1 MSKIKVLIV
10 TESISY
16 GGLNIA
22 SVKFEEYLD
31 KTKYECVYCVRRS
44 QIGELE
50 QAVLDRGV
58 RVIHVP
64 DSELNYLKSYRF
76 YKRLMTE
83 ESYDIVHCHLP
94 FFSGIVLMA
103 AYKCGVFK
111 RIAHAHFTQP
121 YTDTE
126 IYSKPKQF
134 VAGIYRKV
142 MRSFLKKYCNIK
154 IACSLQAGNFLF
166 GEKEFEKN
174 GIVLNNGIDLNEY
187 SFDIY
192 ARNSVRNDLHIP
204 EDAEVLGHIGQ
215 LYSVKNQSFVIDVFN
230 EYHKINVNSYL
241 LLIGEGSDRE
251 RLEQKIQEL
260 DLAKFAFLL
269 GARKDA
275 NKLYQ
280 AMDCFL
286 FPSVHEG
293 FPLTLIEAQASGLTC
308 LISDNVN
315 KKTKFNDN
323 VEFLSI
329 NVSPKV
335 WAERINDFVGIDRSD
350 YLVSDSIHQFDIKY
364 VINKLEELYS
374 S

>member
-22 SVKFEEYLD
+22 SVKYEEYLD
-31 KTKYECVYCVRRS
+31 KTKYDCVYCVRRS

-50 QAVLDRGV
+50 QSVLDRGV

-64 DSELNYLKSYRF
+64 DSELNYFKSYRF

-103 AYKCGVFK
+103 AFKCGVPK

-134 VAGIYRKV
+134 IAVIYRKL
-142 MRSFLKKYCNIK
+142 MRSFLKKYCNVK
-154 IACSLQAGNFLF
+154 IGCSTQAGKFLF
-166 GEKEFEKN
+166 GDKEFDKN
-174 GIVLNNGIDLNEY
+174 GIVLNNGIDLSDY
-187 SFDIY
+187 SFDID
-192 ARNSVRNDLHIP
+192 ARLSVRNELCIP
-204 EDAEVLGHIGQ
+204 EDSVVLGHIGQ
-215 LYSVKNQSFVIDVFN
+215 LYSVKNQSYVIDVFN

-251 RLEQKIQEL
+251 RLEQKIREL
-260 DLAKFAFLL
+260 DLMEFAFLL

-280 AMDCFL
+280 AMDCFI

-293 FPLTLIEAQASGLTC
+293 FPLTLIEAQASGLSC
-308 LISDNVN
+308 MISDTVN

-323 VEFLSI
+323 VEYLSI

-335 WAERINDFVGIDRSD
+335 WAERINDFAGIDRSD

-364 VINKLEELYS
+364 VINKLEKLYS